1 VKATVLG
8 AGSWGTTFAQI
19 LCDAGTSVTLWAR
32 RADVAAAVNDFHENP
47 AYLPGMTLPSTLT
60 ATTDVAA
67 ALHGADLV
75 VLAVPAQSMREN
87 LTAWAPVI
95 PDGTLL
101 VSLMKGIELGTRKRM
116 SEVILEVLDVPPSRV
131 AVVSGPNLA
140 REIAERQFA
149 ASVVAS
155 ADQLSAQLL
164 QRSCHTEYF
173 RPYWNT
179 DVIGCELGG
188 TVKNVIALAVGIAVG
203 LGLGD
208 NAKASLITRG
218 LAEMARL
225 GEAMGADRRTF
236 AGLAGMGDLVATCSS
251 PLSRNRRFGE
261 YLGQGLNIAQA
272 KELTTQT
279 AEGVTSYAPVLE
291 LARKYGA
298 EMPITEVVGAVITG
312 RLSVTDVAAVLMSRS
327 AKPEWYSSLR
337 GAMAKTAI
345 VSRAVNCH
353 IPRGDDPPYPRCEA
367 QRASRRVVVR

>member
-8 AGSWGTTFAQI
+8 AGSWGTTFAQV
-19 LCDAGTSVTLWAR
+19 LCDAGTSVTLWSR

-47 AYLPGMTLPSTLT
+47 GYLPGITLPPGLT
-60 ATTDVAA
+60 ATTDVGT
-67 ALHGADLV
+67 ALDGADLV
-75 VLAVPAQSMREN
+75 VLSVPAQTLREN
-87 LTAWAPVI
+87 LTAWAPRI
-95 PDGTLL
+95 PDGALL

-116 SEVILEVLDVPPSRV
+116 SEVILDVLDVPASRV

-155 ADQLSAQLL
+155 ADHLSAQLL
-164 QRSCHTEYF
+164 QRACHTEYF

-188 TVKNVIALAVGIAVG
+188 TVKNIIALAVGVAVA

-225 GEAMGADRRTF
+225 GEAMGADPRTF

-279 AEGVTSYAPVLE
+279 AEGVTSYAPVIE

-312 RLSVTDVAAVLMSRS
+312 RLSVGDVAAVLMSRS
-327 AKPEWYSSLR
+327 AKPEWYR
-337 GAMAKTAI
+337 T
-345 VSRAVNCH
+345 
-353 IPRGDDPPYPRCEA
+353 E
-367 QRASRRVVVR
+367 